1 MEMNKYK
8 ISVVECITYKQFSG
22 EIDAKNEADAINKG
36 KELFLSEYP
45 YYSGNIRLLFCSK
58 L

>member
-1 MEMNKYK
+1 MSKYK

-22 EIDAKNEADAINKG
+22 EIDAKDETDAINKG

-45 YYSGNIRLLFCSK
+45 YSGNIRLLFCSK

>member
-1 MEMNKYK
+1 MRKYK

-22 EIDAKNEADAINKG
+22 EIDAKDEADAINKG

-45 YYSGNIRLLFCSK
+45 YYSGNIRLLFCIK

>member
-1 MEMNKYK
+1 MSKYK

-22 EIDAKNEADAINKG
+22 EIDAKDVTDAINKG